1 VDPFEQLR
9 IDTPEQIALELPVA
23 GIGSRFL
30 AVFVDTLIQGVLYVL
45 AFLVLVA
52 APSLLRPLIR
62 LGPVAWVAPALLVL
76 FAFSVSW
83 GYFTLFEIMWH
94 GQTPGKR
101 AAGIRVIKETG
112 RPIDIPSAILRNLL
126 RAIDFLPALYG
137 VGVTCML
144 LNRHSRRLGDFVA
157 GTIVVHDRA
166 GVRLATVS
174 HAWTPSGPTIP
185 LAPATATPARI
196 TPRDVMLIEAYLGR
210 RFELD
215 DLTQDASA
223 RQIAKL
229 IASRTGLT
237 PAPGQSVND
246 FLETVAQRGRDQ

>member
-30 AVFVDTLIQGVLYVL
+30 ALFVDTLIQGVVYFL
-45 AFLVLVA
+45 AFLLLIA
-52 APSLLRPLIR
+52 APTIIRPLFR
-62 LGPVAWVAPALLVL
+62 LGPIMWVAPAILVL

-83 GYFTLFEIMWH
+83 GYFSLFEILWQ

-101 AAGIRVIKETG
+101 AAGIRVIKENG
-112 RPIDIPSAILRNLL
+112 RPIDIPSALLRNLL

-137 VGVTCML
+137 VGVACML
-144 LNRHSRRLGDFVA
+144 MNRHSRRLGDFVA

-166 GVRLATVS
+166 GVRVATAS
-174 HAWTPSGPTIP
+174 HAWTVTGSAIPLGPT
-185 LAPATATPARI
+185 PAAPARI

-215 DLTQDASA
+215 DVMQDSAA
-223 RQIAKL
+223 RQIAQL

-237 PAPGQSVND
+237 PAPGQSVNE
-246 FLETVAQRGRDQ
+246 FLEAVAQRGRDQ